1 MGKTAIIG
9 KLAVIWVKQGRYW
22 VSWAIIGTIGRYWV
36 SWAIIGTIG
45 RYWLSWLQGPSRA
58 RPIGS

>member
-22 VSWAIIGTIGRYWV
+22 VSWAIIGTIGRYW
-36 SWAIIGTIG
+36 
-45 RYWLSWLQGPSRA
+45 LSWLQGPSRA